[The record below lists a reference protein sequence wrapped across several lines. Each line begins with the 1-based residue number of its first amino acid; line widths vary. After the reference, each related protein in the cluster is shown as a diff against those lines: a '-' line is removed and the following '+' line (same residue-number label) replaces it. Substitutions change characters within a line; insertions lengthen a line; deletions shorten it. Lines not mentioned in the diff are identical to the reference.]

1 MLAKV
6 GILDP
11 VLEYSE
17 SNIYNSREAL
27 MVNKELYGILTSYNM
42 GEYRKNY
49 LRFKKHISEIINI
62 SNVVFD
68 NIKKLQLM
76 LLLNIDYGQLERD
89 FIIRHLD
96 YIISYL
102 DPFLIDSTKL
112 LNNIATS
119 PVSQQDKIAIIKIYN
134 YKKHKSQFIK
144 RLSKLFGFCN
154 NHIRTSNSSYE
165 AKIHRVYNNSRG
177 QDRIILKAKLDN
189 ISLIVDRTIMI
200 HNVIGTKLDIPETVI
215 SYLED

>member
-1 MLAKV
+1 MLTKV
-6 GILDP
+6 SILDP
-11 VLEYSE
+11 ILDYSE

-49 LRFKKHISEIINI
+49 LRLKKYISEIINI

-89 FIIRHLD
+89 FIIRHLN

-102 DPFLIDSTKL
+102 EPFLTDSTKL
-112 LNNIATS
+112 LNNIDTS
-119 PVSQQDKIAIIKIYN
+119 PVSQQDKIDIIKLYN

-144 RLSKLFGFCN
+144 RLLKLFGFCN
-154 NHIRTSNSSYE
+154 NHIRTSNSSYDE
-165 AKIHRVYNNSRG
+165 RIHRVYNNSRG
-177 QDRIILKAKLDN
+177 QDRVILKDKLDN

-200 HNVIGTKLDIPETVI
+200 HNLIGTGLGIPETVI
-215 SYLED
+215 NYLED